1 MCHVL
6 GVIASLVA
14 QGHFLTTN
22 VLEFV
27 RMVKG
32 GRDLIFMPSD
42 QTLARILAPQRAVR
56 AELPMI
62 GRMEEV

>member
-1 MCHVL
+1 MRHVS

-27 RMVKG
+27 KMVQG

-42 QTLARILAPQRAVR
+42 WTLAWILAPQ
-56 AELPMI
+56 
-62 GRMEEV
+62 